1 MDNLEKLLKQEVA
14 LMQRHY
20 KQIRKDN
27 SLGRNLAISNYYVY
41 KHQCKKTLVLIELTK
56 RGWPAG

>member
-1 MDNLEKLLKQEVA
+1 MDSLEKLLQQEMA
-14 LMQRHY
+14 LMRLHY
-20 KQIRKDN
+20 RQISRDS

-41 KHQCKKTLVLIELTK
+41 KHQCRKTLVLIELTK